1 MKKDRRF
8 EKSVR
13 FLAAA
18 ALSAALLGS
27 QLPVVL
33 AAENSV
39 ESASGIK
46 MEDLFP
52 DNITVTDPVSLAE
65 VGFPDNKYGKL
76 KWVDDS
82 IELTEHVQSC
92 EAVFVPEEGI
102 DLTDMEGWDKELGG
116 VVSHIHVIVSSI
128 AGDDMDEETG
138 ELEETEESQETESED
153 MDAVEEETSGE
164 WEDEQEDTGVS
175 DENEADTEE
184 PSEESDDEDADAEIL
199 PEDGGSEEE
208 DSEDSA
214 ESGGTD
220 AEENN
225 GEASEEEN
233 SQDDSSDKDDNGA
246 EEEQPDKEDSD
257 IEENENSDSDSENSE
272 EPEVPQDSENS
283 GEENDSNIFD
293 DPEDFDEED
302 ERPTELPESL
312 TEEEKLQH
320 AIMNHSCEGISVSG
334 INLPWYVQFRVT
346 SGESYEFANESE
358 AEIFK
363 SYEFELWDLQ
373 NNTEY
378 EIPDGEYISV
388 TVPVKEGYD
397 YTVEHLLDNGAT
409 ETIVPSVEGGIM
421 VFSTHSF
428 SPFGIAGSM
437 QMVGPDFP
445 IEDEVKPTVTPTP
458 SVTGKP
464 GENGTSG
471 NNGATGNNGGTNA
484 GAGTNNGGSNGT
496 GGAGNSTGISGNGSN
511 SGQNGTSGNSGAGS
525 STGISGNSSNSGQNG
540 TSGNSSTGNGAVNNT
555 GNSTGSQSSGSHAV
569 ETGDTTAILPFVA
582 LILAA
587 VILIGAVVYLKTK
600 KK

>member
-46 MEDLFP
+46 LEDLFP

-164 WEDEQEDTGVS
+164 WEDEKEDTGVS

-184 PSEESDDEDADAEIL
+184 PSEESADENADAEIL
-199 PEDGGSEEE
+199 PEDGE
-208 DSEDSA
+208 
-214 ESGGTD
+214 
-220 AEENN
+220 
-225 GEASEEEN
+225 SEEEN
-233 SQDDSSDKDDNGA
+233 SEDSTESDSTEAGGADGQEDNGEVPEEESSQNNSADKDDNGA
-246 EEEQPDKEDSD
+246 VEEVPDQ
-257 IEENENSDSDSENSE
+257 E
-272 EPEVPQDSENS
+272 EPGSE
-283 GEENDSNIFD
+283 GNDSNIFD

-358 AEIFK
+358 AAIFK

-409 ETIVPSVEGGIM
+409 ETIVPSVEGGVM

-445 IEDEVKPTVTPTP
+445 IGDDVKPTVTPTP

-484 GAGTNNGGSNGT
+484 GSGTNNGGIN
-496 GGAGNSTGISGNGSN
+496 GAGGVGNSTGISGNGSDSGQNVTSGNSGAGDSTGISGNGSN
-511 SGQNGTSGNSGAGS
+511 SGQNGASGNNGV
-525 STGISGNSSNSGQNG
+525 TGNNANGQN
-540 TSGNSSTGNGAVNNT
+540 S
-555 GNSTGSQSSGSHAV
+555 SQSSGSHAV

>member
-46 MEDLFP
+46 SEDLFP

-138 ELEETEESQETESED
+138 ELEETEESQETEAED

-164 WEDEQEDTGVS
+164 WEDEKEDTGVS

-184 PSEESDDEDADAEIL
+184 PSEESADENADAEIL
-199 PEDGGSEEE
+199 PEDGESEEE
-208 DSEDSA
+208 NSEDSA
-214 ESGGTD
+214 ESDSTEAGGAD
-220 AEENN
+220 GQEDN
-225 GEASEEEN
+225 GEVPEEESSQNN
-233 SQDDSSDKDDNGA
+233 SADKDETGA
-246 EEEQPDKEDSD
+246 VEEVPDQ
-257 IEENENSDSDSENSE
+257 E
-272 EPEVPQDSENS
+272 EPGSE
-283 GEENDSNIFD
+283 GNDSNIFD

-320 AIMNHSCEGISVSG
+320 AIMNHNCEGISVSG

-409 ETIVPSVEGGIM
+409 ETIVPSVEGGVM

-445 IEDEVKPTVTPTP
+445 IGDDVKPTVTPTP

-471 NNGATGNNGGTNA
+471 NNGGTNT
-484 GAGTNNGGSNGT
+484 GSGTNNGGSNGT
-496 GGAGNSTGISGNGSN
+496 GGVGNSTGISGNGSD
-511 SGQNGTSGNSGAGS
+511 SGQNVTSGNSGAGD
-525 STGISGNSSNSGQNG
+525 STGISGNGSNFGQNG
-540 TSGNSSTGNGAVNNT
+540 ASGNNGVTGNNANGQ
-555 GNSTGSQSSGSHAV
+555 NSSQSSGSHAV

-582 LILAA
+582 LVLAA
-587 VILIGAVVYLKTK
+587 VILIGAVIYLKTK

>member
-46 MEDLFP
+46 SEDLFP

-164 WEDEQEDTGVS
+164 WEDEKEDTGVS

-184 PSEESDDEDADAEIL
+184 PSEESADENADAEIL
-199 PEDGGSEEE
+199 PEDGESEEE
-208 DSEDSA
+208 NSEDSA
-214 ESGGTD
+214 ESDSTEAGGAD
-220 AEENN
+220 GQEDN
-225 GEASEEEN
+225 GEVPEEESSQNN
-233 SQDDSSDKDDNGA
+233 SADKDETGA
-246 EEEQPDKEDSD
+246 VEEVPDQ
-257 IEENENSDSDSENSE
+257 E
-272 EPEVPQDSENS
+272 EPGSE
-283 GEENDSNIFD
+283 GNDSNIFD

-409 ETIVPSVEGGIM
+409 ETIVPSVEGGVM

-445 IEDEVKPTVTPTP
+445 IGDEVKPTVTPTP

-471 NNGATGNNGGTNA
+471 NNGGTNT
-484 GAGTNNGGSNGT
+484 GSGTNNGGSNGT
-496 GGAGNSTGISGNGSN
+496 GGVGNSTGISGNGSD
-511 SGQNGTSGNSGAGS
+511 SGQNVTSGNSVAGD
-525 STGISGNSSNSGQNG
+525 STGISGNGSNFGQNG
-540 TSGNSSTGNGAVNNT
+540 ASGNNGVTGNNANGQ
-555 GNSTGSQSSGSHAV
+555 NSSQSSGSHAV

-582 LILAA
+582 LVLAA
-587 VILIGAVVYLKTK
+587 AILIGAVIYLKTK

>member
-46 MEDLFP
+46 SEDLFP

-76 KWVDDS
+76 KWVDNS

-138 ELEETEESQETESED
+138 ELEETEESQETEAED

-164 WEDEQEDTGVS
+164 WEDEKEDTDVS

-184 PSEESDDEDADAEIL
+184 PSEESADENADTEIL
-199 PEDGGSEEE
+199 PEDGESEEE
-208 DSEDSA
+208 NSEDSA
-214 ESGGTD
+214 ESDSTEAGGAD
-220 AEENN
+220 GQEDN
-225 GEASEEEN
+225 GEVPEEESSQNN
-233 SQDDSSDKDDNGA
+233 SADKDETGA
-246 EEEQPDKEDSD
+246 VEEVPDQ
-257 IEENENSDSDSENSE
+257 E
-272 EPEVPQDSENS
+272 EPGSE
-283 GEENDSNIFD
+283 GNDSNIFD

-409 ETIVPSVEGGIM
+409 ETIVPSVEGGVM

-445 IEDEVKPTVTPTP
+445 IGDDVKPTVTPTP

-471 NNGATGNNGGTNA
+471 NNGGTNT
-484 GAGTNNGGSNGT
+484 GSGTNNGGSNGT
-496 GGAGNSTGISGNGSN
+496 GGVGNSTGISGNGSD
-511 SGQNGTSGNSGAGS
+511 SGQNVTSGNSGAGD
-525 STGISGNSSNSGQNG
+525 STGISGNGSNFGQNG
-540 TSGNSSTGNGAVNNT
+540 ESGNNANGQ
-555 GNSTGSQSSGSHAV
+555 NSSQSSGSHAV

-582 LILAA
+582 LVLAA
-587 VILIGAVVYLKTK
+587 VILIGAVIYLKTK

>member
-46 MEDLFP
+46 LEDLFP

-164 WEDEQEDTGVS
+164 WEDEKEDTGVS

-184 PSEESDDEDADAEIL
+184 PSEESADENADAEIL
-199 PEDGGSEEE
+199 PEDGESEEE
-208 DSEDSA
+208 NSEDSA
-214 ESGGTD
+214 ESDSTEAGGAD
-220 AEENN
+220 GQEDN
-225 GEASEEEN
+225 GEVPEEESSQNN
-233 SQDDSSDKDDNGA
+233 SADKDETGA
-246 EEEQPDKEDSD
+246 VEEVPDQ
-257 IEENENSDSDSENSE
+257 E
-272 EPEVPQDSENS
+272 EPGSE
-283 GEENDSNIFD
+283 GNDSNIFD

-409 ETIVPSVEGGIM
+409 ETIVPSVEGGVM

-445 IEDEVKPTVTPTP
+445 IGDDVKPTVTPTP

-471 NNGATGNNGGTNA
+471 NNGGTNT
-484 GAGTNNGGSNGT
+484 GSGTNNGGSNGT
-496 GGAGNSTGISGNGSN
+496 GGVGNSTGISGNGSD
-511 SGQNGTSGNSGAGS
+511 SGQNVTSGNSVAGD
-525 STGISGNSSNSGQNG
+525 STGISGNGSNFGQNG
-540 TSGNSSTGNGAVNNT
+540 ASGNNGVTGNNANGQ
-555 GNSTGSQSSGSHAV
+555 NSSQSSGSHAV

-582 LILAA
+582 LVLAA
-587 VILIGAVVYLKTK
+587 AILIGAVIYLKTK

>member
-46 MEDLFP
+46 SEDLFP

-164 WEDEQEDTGVS
+164 WEDEKEDTGVS

-184 PSEESDDEDADAEIL
+184 PSEESADENADAEIL
-199 PEDGGSEEE
+199 PEDGESEEE
-208 DSEDSA
+208 NSEDSA
-214 ESGGTD
+214 ESDSTEAGGAD
-220 AEENN
+220 GQEDN
-225 GEASEEEN
+225 GEVPEEESSQNN
-233 SQDDSSDKDDNGA
+233 SADKDETGA
-246 EEEQPDKEDSD
+246 VEEVPDQ
-257 IEENENSDSDSENSE
+257 E
-272 EPEVPQDSENS
+272 EPGSE
-283 GEENDSNIFD
+283 GNDSNIFD

-409 ETIVPSVEGGIM
+409 ETIVPSVEGGVM

-437 QMVGPDFP
+437 QMIGPDFP
-445 IEDEVKPTVTPTP
+445 IGDEVKPTVTPTP

-471 NNGATGNNGGTNA
+471 NNGGTNT
-484 GAGTNNGGSNGT
+484 GSGTNNGGSNGT
-496 GGAGNSTGISGNGSN
+496 GGVGNSTGISGNGSD
-511 SGQNGTSGNSGAGS
+511 SGQNVTSGNSVAGD
-525 STGISGNSSNSGQNG
+525 STGISGNGSNFGQNG
-540 TSGNSSTGNGAVNNT
+540 ASGNNGVTGNNANGQ
-555 GNSTGSQSSGSHAV
+555 NSSQSSGSHAV

-582 LILAA
+582 LVLAA
-587 VILIGAVVYLKTK
+587 AILIGAVIYLKTK

>member
-46 MEDLFP
+46 SEDLFP

-164 WEDEQEDTGVS
+164 WEDEKEDTGVS

-184 PSEESDDEDADAEIL
+184 PSEESADENADAEIL
-199 PEDGGSEEE
+199 PEDGESEEE
-208 DSEDSA
+208 NSEDSA
-214 ESGGTD
+214 ESDSTEAGGAD
-220 AEENN
+220 GQEDN
-225 GEASEEEN
+225 GEVPEEESSQNN
-233 SQDDSSDKDDNGA
+233 SADKDDNGA
-246 EEEQPDKEDSD
+246 VE
-257 IEENENSDSDSENSE
+257 
-272 EPEVPQDSENS
+272 EVPDQEESGSE
-283 GEENDSNIFD
+283 GNDSNIFD

-312 TEEEKLQH
+312 TEEEMLQH

-409 ETIVPSVEGGIM
+409 ETIVPSVEGGVM

-445 IEDEVKPTVTPTP
+445 IGDEVKPTVTPTP

-471 NNGATGNNGGTNA
+471 NNGGTNT
-484 GAGTNNGGSNGT
+484 GSGTNNGGSNGT
-496 GGAGNSTGISGNGSN
+496 GGVGNSTGISGNGSDSGQNVTSGNSGAGDSTGISGNGSN
-511 SGQNGTSGNSGAGS
+511 SGQNGASGNNGV
-525 STGISGNSSNSGQNG
+525 TGNNANGQN
-540 TSGNSSTGNGAVNNT
+540 S
-555 GNSTGSQSSGSHAV
+555 SQSSGSHAV

-582 LILAA
+582 LVLAA
-587 VILIGAVVYLKTK
+587 AILIGAVIYLKMK

>member
-46 MEDLFP
+46 SEDLFP

-164 WEDEQEDTGVS
+164 WEDEKEDTGVS

-184 PSEESDDEDADAEIL
+184 PSEESADENADAEIL
-199 PEDGGSEEE
+199 PEDGESEEE
-208 DSEDSA
+208 NSEDSA
-214 ESGGTD
+214 ESDSTEAGGAD
-220 AEENN
+220 GQEDN
-225 GEASEEEN
+225 GEVPEEESNQNN
-233 SQDDSSDKDDNGA
+233 SADKDETGA
-246 EEEQPDKEDSD
+246 VEEVPDQ
-257 IEENENSDSDSENSE
+257 E
-272 EPEVPQDSENS
+272 EPGSE
-283 GEENDSNIFD
+283 GNDSNIFD

-409 ETIVPSVEGGIM
+409 ETIVPSVEGGVM

-445 IEDEVKPTVTPTP
+445 IGDDVKPTVTPTP

-471 NNGATGNNGGTNA
+471 NNGGTNT
-484 GAGTNNGGSNGT
+484 GSGTNNGGSNGT
-496 GGAGNSTGISGNGSN
+496 GGVGNSTGISGNGSD
-511 SGQNGTSGNSGAGS
+511 SGQNVTSGNSGAGD
-525 STGISGNSSNSGQNG
+525 STGISGNGSNLGQNG
-540 TSGNSSTGNGAVNNT
+540 ASGNNGVTGNNANGQ
-555 GNSTGSQSSGSHAV
+555 NSSQSSGSHAV

-582 LILAA
+582 LVLAA
-587 VILIGAVVYLKTK
+587 VILIGAVIYLKTK

>member
-46 MEDLFP
+46 SEDLFP

-164 WEDEQEDTGVS
+164 WEDEKEDTGVS

-184 PSEESDDEDADAEIL
+184 TSEESADENADAEIL
-199 PEDGGSEEE
+199 PEDGESEEE
-208 DSEDSA
+208 NSEDSA
-214 ESGGTD
+214 ESDSTEAGGAD
-220 AEENN
+220 GQEDN
-225 GEASEEEN
+225 GEVPEEESSQNN
-233 SQDDSSDKDDNGA
+233 SADKDETGA
-246 EEEQPDKEDSD
+246 VEEVPDQ
-257 IEENENSDSDSENSE
+257 E
-272 EPEVPQDSENS
+272 EPGSE
-283 GEENDSNIFD
+283 GNDSNIFD

-409 ETIVPSVEGGIM
+409 ETIVPSVEGGVM

-445 IEDEVKPTVTPTP
+445 IGDDVKPTVTPTP

-471 NNGATGNNGGTNA
+471 NNGGTNT
-484 GAGTNNGGSNGT
+484 GSGTNNGGSNGT
-496 GGAGNSTGISGNGSN
+496 GGVGNSTGISGNGSD
-511 SGQNGTSGNSGAGS
+511 SGQNVTSGNSVAGD
-525 STGISGNSSNSGQNG
+525 STGISGNGSNFGQNG
-540 TSGNSSTGNGAVNNT
+540 ASGNNGVTGNNANGQ
-555 GNSTGSQSSGSHAV
+555 NSSQSSGSHAV

-582 LILAA
+582 LVLAA
-587 VILIGAVVYLKTK
+587 VILIGAVIYLKTK

>member
-46 MEDLFP
+46 SEDLFP

-164 WEDEQEDTGVS
+164 WEDEKEDTGVS

-184 PSEESDDEDADAEIL
+184 PSEESADENADAEIL
-199 PEDGGSEEE
+199 PEDGESEEE
-208 DSEDSA
+208 NSEDSA
-214 ESGGTD
+214 ESDSTEAGGAD
-220 AEENN
+220 GQEDN
-225 GEASEEEN
+225 GEVPEEESSQNN
-233 SQDDSSDKDDNGA
+233 SADKDETGA
-246 EEEQPDKEDSD
+246 VEEVPDQ
-257 IEENENSDSDSENSE
+257 E
-272 EPEVPQDSENS
+272 EPGSE
-283 GEENDSNIFD
+283 GNDSNIFD

-409 ETIVPSVEGGIM
+409 ETIVPSVEGGVM

-445 IEDEVKPTVTPTP
+445 IGDDVKPTVTPTP

-471 NNGATGNNGGTNA
+471 NNGGTNT
-484 GAGTNNGGSNGT
+484 GSGTNNGGSNGT
-496 GGAGNSTGISGNGSN
+496 GGVGNSTGISGNGSD
-511 SGQNGTSGNSGAGS
+511 SGQNVTSGNSVAGD
-525 STGISGNSSNSGQNG
+525 STGISGNGSNFGQNG
-540 TSGNSSTGNGAVNNT
+540 ASGNNGVTGNNANGQ
-555 GNSTGSQSSGSHAV
+555 NSSQSSGSHAV

-582 LILAA
+582 LVLAA
-587 VILIGAVVYLKTK
+587 AILIGAVIYLKTK

>member
-46 MEDLFP
+46 SEDLFP

-128 AGDDMDEETG
+128 AGNDMDEETG
-138 ELEETEESQETESED
+138 ELEETEESQETEAED

-164 WEDEQEDTGVS
+164 WEDEKEDTGVS

-184 PSEESDDEDADAEIL
+184 PSEESADENADAEIL
-199 PEDGGSEEE
+199 PEDGESEEE
-208 DSEDSA
+208 NSEDSA
-214 ESGGTD
+214 ESDSTEAGGAD
-220 AEENN
+220 GQEDN
-225 GEASEEEN
+225 GEVPEEESNQNN
-233 SQDDSSDKDDNGA
+233 SADKDETGA
-246 EEEQPDKEDSD
+246 VEEVPDQ
-257 IEENENSDSDSENSE
+257 E
-272 EPEVPQDSENS
+272 EPGSE
-283 GEENDSNIFD
+283 GNDSNIFD

-409 ETIVPSVEGGIM
+409 ETIVPSVEGGVM

-445 IEDEVKPTVTPTP
+445 IGDDVKPTVTPTP

-471 NNGATGNNGGTNA
+471 NNGGTNT
-484 GAGTNNGGSNGT
+484 GSGTNNGGSNGT
-496 GGAGNSTGISGNGSN
+496 GGVGNSTGISGNGSD
-511 SGQNGTSGNSGAGS
+511 SGQNVTSGNSGAGD
-525 STGISGNSSNSGQNG
+525 STGISGNGSNLGQNG
-540 TSGNSSTGNGAVNNT
+540 ASGNNGVTGNNANGQ
-555 GNSTGSQSSGSHAV
+555 NSSQSSGSHAV

-582 LILAA
+582 LVLAA
-587 VILIGAVVYLKTK
+587 AILIGAVIYLKTK

>member
-46 MEDLFP
+46 SEDLFP

-164 WEDEQEDTGVS
+164 WEDEKEDTGVS

-184 PSEESDDEDADAEIL
+184 PSEESADENADAEIL
-199 PEDGGSEEE
+199 PEDGESEEE
-208 DSEDSA
+208 NSEDSA
-214 ESGGTD
+214 ESDSTEAGGAD
-220 AEENN
+220 GQEDN
-225 GEASEEEN
+225 GEVPEEESSQNN
-233 SQDDSSDKDDNGA
+233 SADKDETGA
-246 EEEQPDKEDSD
+246 VE
-257 IEENENSDSDSENSE
+257 
-272 EPEVPQDSENS
+272 EVPDQEESGSE
-283 GEENDSNIFD
+283 GNDSNIFD

-312 TEEEKLQH
+312 TEEEMLQH

-409 ETIVPSVEGGIM
+409 ETIVPSVEGGVM

-445 IEDEVKPTVTPTP
+445 IGDEVKPTVTPTP

-471 NNGATGNNGGTNA
+471 NNGGTNT
-484 GAGTNNGGSNGT
+484 GSGTNNGGSNGT
-496 GGAGNSTGISGNGSN
+496 GGVGNSTGISGNGSDSGQNVTSGNSGAGDSTGISGNGSN
-511 SGQNGTSGNSGAGS
+511 SGQNGASGNNGV
-525 STGISGNSSNSGQNG
+525 TGNNANGQN
-540 TSGNSSTGNGAVNNT
+540 S
-555 GNSTGSQSSGSHAV
+555 SQSSGSHAV

-582 LILAA
+582 LVLAA
-587 VILIGAVVYLKTK
+587 AILIGAVIYLKMK

>member
-46 MEDLFP
+46 LEDLFP

-164 WEDEQEDTGVS
+164 WEDEKEDTGVF

-184 PSEESDDEDADAEIL
+184 PSEESADENADAEIL
-199 PEDGGSEEE
+199 PEDGESEEE
-208 DSEDSA
+208 NSEDSA
-214 ESGGTD
+214 ESDSTEAGGAD
-220 AEENN
+220 GQEDN
-225 GEASEEEN
+225 GEVPEEESSQNN
-233 SQDDSSDKDDNGA
+233 SADKDETGA
-246 EEEQPDKEDSD
+246 VEEVPDQ
-257 IEENENSDSDSENSE
+257 E
-272 EPEVPQDSENS
+272 EPGSE
-283 GEENDSNIFD
+283 GNDSNIFD

-312 TEEEKLQH
+312 TEEEKLQN

-409 ETIVPSVEGGIM
+409 ETIVPSVEGGVM

-445 IEDEVKPTVTPTP
+445 IGDDVKPTVTPTP

-471 NNGATGNNGGTNA
+471 NNGGTNT
-484 GAGTNNGGSNGT
+484 GSGTNNGGSNGT
-496 GGAGNSTGISGNGSN
+496 GGVGNSTGISGNGSD
-511 SGQNGTSGNSGAGS
+511 SGQNVTSGNSVAGD
-525 STGISGNSSNSGQNG
+525 STGISGNGSNFGQNG
-540 TSGNSSTGNGAVNNT
+540 ASGNNGVTGNNANGQ
-555 GNSTGSQSSGSHAV
+555 NSSQSSGSHAV

-582 LILAA
+582 LVLAA
-587 VILIGAVVYLKTK
+587 VILIGAVIYLKTK

>member
-46 MEDLFP
+46 SEDLFP

-116 VVSHIHVIVSSI
+116 VVSHINVIVSSI

-164 WEDEQEDTGVS
+164 WEDEKEDTGVS

-184 PSEESDDEDADAEIL
+184 PSEESADENADAEIL
-199 PEDGGSEEE
+199 PEDGESEEE
-208 DSEDSA
+208 NSEDSA
-214 ESGGTD
+214 ESDSTEAGGAD
-220 AEENN
+220 GQEDN
-225 GEASEEEN
+225 GEVPEEESNQNN
-233 SQDDSSDKDDNGA
+233 SADKDETGA
-246 EEEQPDKEDSD
+246 VEEVPDQ
-257 IEENENSDSDSENSE
+257 E
-272 EPEVPQDSENS
+272 EPGSE
-283 GEENDSNIFD
+283 GNDSNIFD

-409 ETIVPSVEGGIM
+409 ETIVPSVEGGVM

-445 IEDEVKPTVTPTP
+445 IGDDVKPTVTPTP

-471 NNGATGNNGGTNA
+471 NNGGTNT
-484 GAGTNNGGSNGT
+484 GSGTNNGGSNGT
-496 GGAGNSTGISGNGSN
+496 GGVGNSTGISGNGSD
-511 SGQNGTSGNSGAGS
+511 SGQNVTSGNSGAGD
-525 STGISGNSSNSGQNG
+525 STGISGNGSNFGQNG
-540 TSGNSSTGNGAVNNT
+540 ASGNNGVTGNNANGQ
-555 GNSTGSQSSGSHAV
+555 NSSQSSGSHAV

-582 LILAA
+582 LVLAA
-587 VILIGAVVYLKTK
+587 VILIGAVIYLKTK

>member
-46 MEDLFP
+46 LEDLFP

-164 WEDEQEDTGVS
+164 WEDEKEDTGVS

-184 PSEESDDEDADAEIL
+184 PSEESADENADAEIL
-199 PEDGGSEEE
+199 PEDGESEEE
-208 DSEDSA
+208 NSEDSA
-214 ESGGTD
+214 ESDSTEAGGAD
-220 AEENN
+220 GQEDN
-225 GEASEEEN
+225 GEVPEEESSQNN
-233 SQDDSSDKDDNGA
+233 SADKDETGA
-246 EEEQPDKEDSD
+246 VEEVPDQ
-257 IEENENSDSDSENSE
+257 E
-272 EPEVPQDSENS
+272 EPGSE
-283 GEENDSNIFD
+283 GNDSNIFD

-409 ETIVPSVEGGIM
+409 ETIVPSVEGGVM

-445 IEDEVKPTVTPTP
+445 IGDDVKPTVTPTP

-471 NNGATGNNGGTNA
+471 NNGGTNT
-484 GAGTNNGGSNGT
+484 GSGTNNGGSNGT
-496 GGAGNSTGISGNGSN
+496 GGVGNSTGISGNGSD
-511 SGQNGTSGNSGAGS
+511 SGQNVTSGNSGAGD
-525 STGISGNSSNSGQNG
+525 STGISGNGSNFGQNG
-540 TSGNSSTGNGAVNNT
+540 ASGNNGVTGNNANGQ
-555 GNSTGSQSSGSHAV
+555 NSSQSSGSHAV

-582 LILAA
+582 LVLAA
-587 VILIGAVVYLKTK
+587 VILIGAVIYLKTK